1 MPGTPNTAERIALIA
16 GGNLDSKIAS
26 QFLNETFDAPD
37 YLQAISGY
45 SPQQQFIDGLYEA
58 YLQPF
63 QLRGFNFDLAPHSF
77 FVTAPSIRRLVNA
90 ASGPLGKREE

>member
-1 MPGTPNTAERIALIA
+1 VTTHAASTSISPQEARVYPNTTKETKERIALIA
-16 GGNLDSKIAS
+16 KGKLDSKVAS

-58 YLQPF
+58 YNPSSFTDSILTQP
-63 QLRGFNFDLAPHSF
+63 H
-77 FVTAPSIRRLVNA
+77 TAS
-90 ASGPLGKREE
+90 S